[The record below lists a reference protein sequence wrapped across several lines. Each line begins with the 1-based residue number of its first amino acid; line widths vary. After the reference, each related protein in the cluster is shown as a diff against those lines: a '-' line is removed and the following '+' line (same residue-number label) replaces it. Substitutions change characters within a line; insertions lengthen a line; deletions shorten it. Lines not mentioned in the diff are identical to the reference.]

1 MMRSTLFWLGLAG
14 VILSGT
20 AGAEEFAC
28 EVPWYERW
36 VDCSKSMFS
45 VRAGE
50 KLTIKVTEFTDGD
63 LEPASG
69 TPIFSIYDQNK
80 KEELRQLRGAKGTSG
95 SWTNATGKECIV
107 VLGARVSWEGTRI
120 IRGSYTVTPR

>member
-1 MMRSTLFWLGLAG
+1 
-14 VILSGT
+14 
-20 AGAEEFAC
+20 
-28 EVPWYERW
+28 
-36 VDCSKSMFS
+36 MFS

-80 KEELRQLRGAKGTSG
+80 KEELRQLRGAKGASG